1 MVTWAGSFQGRR
13 FLGCHF
19 LDTTDLTAK
28 FVVSRCAYCKLRRD
42 LGFFCSVN
50 HFSEGGVKANH
61 NVTSSPS
68 LAENDFRLFKNSEAN
83 HNSCWVD
90 FCQRKESDV
99 ALFLLVTR
107 IRKIRKIC
115 DYCPKRDGHK
125 ATSLETRN
133 KQNGSKSTNH
143 ESQAMTFRTCASK
156 HVFPKRSPQ
165 SIIDGTEKP
174 KIPLK
179 FAKRTARYNEFG
191 YKVSK
196 MRWRRR

>member
-13 FLGCHF
+13 FLGFHF

-42 LGFFCSVN
+42 FGFFCLSIIL
-50 HFSEGGVKANH
+50 VKAGLKQI
-61 NVTSSPS
+61 TMS
-68 LAENDFRLFKNSEAN
+68 LPHPAWLRMTLDCSRIAKQITIHAE
-83 HNSCWVD
+83 WI
-90 FCQRKESDV
+90 FCRRKESDV

-143 ESQAMTFRTCASK
+143 ESQTMTF
-156 HVFPKRSPQ
+156 
-165 SIIDGTEKP
+165 
-174 KIPLK
+174 
-179 FAKRTARYNEFG
+179 
-191 YKVSK
+191 
-196 MRWRRR
+196 

>member
-1 MVTWAGSFQGRR
+1 MSLPHPAWLRMT
-13 FLGCHF
+13 
-19 LDTTDLTAK
+19 LDCSRIAK
-28 FVVSRCAYCKLRRD
+28 QITI
-42 LGFFCSVN
+42 
-50 HFSEGGVKANH
+50 H
-61 NVTSSPS
+61 
-68 LAENDFRLFKNSEAN
+68 AE
-83 HNSCWVD
+83 WI

-143 ESQAMTFRTCASK
+143 ESQTMTFWTHASK
-156 HVFPKRSPQ
+156 YVFPKRSAKM
-165 SIIDGTEKP
+165 IDGTEKP

-179 FAKRTARYNEFG
+179 FAKRAARYNEFR
-191 YKVSK
+191 YKVYK
-196 MRWRRR
+196 MRWRRRWRKSRLKSGLAFSQPSLRLFQLIINNFVKCAGAEFLRALGLFQTLCYCRAKLARL